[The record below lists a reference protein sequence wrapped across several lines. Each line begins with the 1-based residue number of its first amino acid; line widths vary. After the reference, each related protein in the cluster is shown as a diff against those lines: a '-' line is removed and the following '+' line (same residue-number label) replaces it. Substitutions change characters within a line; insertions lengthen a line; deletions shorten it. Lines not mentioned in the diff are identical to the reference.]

1 MGKWTNRGEPIM
13 TVKIKTP
20 LYLEIKNQILNEIN
34 HNNFKPGQKMPT
46 ERELARRLNT
56 SRNTVSH
63 AYDMLIK
70 EGVLVAQQG
79 KGTFV
84 NCIDKPKREKLL
96 MQTFIHRVDDLLE
109 DVLSEG
115 ISTSSFLSIV
125 QERVRR
131 QEDMM
136 QNVNAI
142 FVECNIEQAR
152 IFARE
157 ITEMTHLETMPI
169 VLSTLR
175 QNDTTLKK
183 SIAAA
188 TFVFTTF
195 SHLTEVRELIG
206 NESIK
211 VYGVAVRPCLEGIVK
226 IAQYPKETKFC
237 LIATS
242 EEFYEKF
249 TRNMQSAGLAGLDVT
264 FSNSRKTDDIRM
276 LIQEGDVIIVSPGR
290 FQEVKKIVAE
300 NQDVIIFNTA
310 LDLSSAKALLPL
322 LRDSVGEE

>member
-1 MGKWTNRGEPIM
+1 MNVRQRA
-13 TVKIKTP
+13 P

-84 NCIDKPKREKLL
+84 NCVDKPKRQKMM
-96 MQTFIHRVDDLLE
+96 MQAFVDRVDDLLD

-115 ISTSSFLSIV
+115 ITTESFLSV
-125 QERVRR
+125 VEERVRR
-131 QEDMM
+131 KEEMM
-136 QNVNAI
+136 QNVNAV

-157 ITEMTHLETMPI
+157 ITEMTHLGTIPI
-169 VLSTLR
+169 VLSALR
-175 QNDTTLKK
+175 QYDEKVQKT
-183 SIAAA
+183 IAAA
-188 TFVFTTF
+188 DFVFTTF
-195 SHLTEVRELIG
+195 SHLTEVRELTA
-206 NESIK
+206 NENSN

-226 IAQYPKETKFC
+226 IAQFPGETNFC
-237 LIATS
+237 LISTS
-242 EEFYEKF
+242 EEFYSKF
-249 TRNMQSAGLAGLDVT
+249 NRNMQSAGLAGLSISHTNTRVT
-264 FSNSRKTDDIRM
+264 EELEATIGNA
-276 LIQEGDVIIVSPGR
+276 DVIIVSPGR
-290 FQEVKKIVAE
+290 YEEVKKLVAGRKE
-300 NQDVIIFNTA
+300 VIIFNTT
-310 LDLSSAKALLPL
+310 LDPGSAKALLPL
-322 LRDSVGEE
+322 FRDGGGEDKKN